1 MIDRNDDKQQSS
13 TPASETTGPLR
24 TGWMVFIALAI
35 LTIVEYVVGITV
47 DANLTAMIVISV
59 AKAGFILYYF
69 MHIVRAWRAEEE

>member
-1 MIDRNDDKQQSS
+1 MIDSNDKQQPV
-13 TPASETTGPLR
+13 TPASDTAGPLR

-35 LTIVEYVVGITV
+35 LTIVEYVVAITV
-47 DANLTAMIVISV
+47 DANLVAMIVIAV